1 MRPLERKLLQKIS
14 DKGITFDDV
23 LELLDRTG
31 KHEMNKNFQDDCL
44 FQTNKYFAKLMLDE
58 MLKNK
63 IIRKDGH
70 KFYKIEKQ
78 KEKSAEK

>member
-1 MRPLERKLLQKIS
+1 MRPLERKLLRKIS
-14 DKGITFDDV
+14 DKGITLDDV
-23 LELLDRTG
+23 LELLDRTD

-58 MLKNK
+58 LLRNK

-70 KFYKIEKQ
+70 KFYKIEKK

>member
-58 MLKNK
+58 LLKNK